1 MLNEFLKFFSVS
13 QNLTY
18 SDDLYNDFIMQLGGK
33 CLKNGLFNIFRK
45 DDIEKW
51 TEIVSDAY
59 PEFKNQFKLF
69 AYDWLGRCFA
79 VNTQKN
85 AEDSILLFE
94 IGTGYALSIPCSF
107 ENFLNNEIQ
116 ENVEACLALSYFVSW
131 LQENQK
137 AIPYGYCVGYKVPLF
152 LGGEHI
158 SSNLEENDMEVYWH
172 ILGQI
177 KNQI

>member
-1 MLNEFLKFFSVS
+1 MLNEFLEFFSINEKIVYS
-13 QNLTY
+13 GDLY
-18 SDDLYNDFIMQLGGK
+18 SDFIIQLGGK
-33 CLKNGLFNIFRK
+33 CLKNGIFNIFKK

-79 VNTQKN
+79 INTKSN
-85 AEDSILLFE
+85 PESILFFE
-94 IGTGYALSIPCSF
+94 IGTGYALRIPCSF
-107 ENFLNNEIQ
+107 ENFLNIEIQ
-116 ENVEACLALSYFVSW
+116 KNTEACLALSLFISW

-137 AIPYGYCVGYKVPLF
+137 AIPYGYCIGYKVPLF
-152 LGGEHI
+152 LSGEDNL
-158 SSNLEENDMEVYWH
+158 SNLEENDMEVYWH